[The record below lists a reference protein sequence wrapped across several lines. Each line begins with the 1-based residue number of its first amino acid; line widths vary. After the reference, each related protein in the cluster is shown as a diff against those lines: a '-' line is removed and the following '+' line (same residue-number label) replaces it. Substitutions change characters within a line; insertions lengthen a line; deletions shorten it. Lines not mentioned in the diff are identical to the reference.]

1 MSPNPFLRG
10 YDKLSIELIV
20 HDLQAGSTVR
30 EMSYVIHAQDQEHT
44 LVLGIQPTLELARD
58 IVQRLS
64 FETGHFSRCWEI
76 SAEHLPEDVLNQLFL
91 MRTDLHALQ
100 LEFFENANQSVIG
113 CKLRNTPWTDQHL
126 DLFNTS
132 SAELRQQQLDYG
144 LPAELVEILHLAGQ
158 ADVRFLLFRPGC
170 GVAGWAAS
178 VQGRG
183 VSLLQPCIHQQL

>member
-126 DLFNTS
+126 NLFNTS

-158 ADVRFLLFRPGC
+158 ADVRFLLFDPDAALLDGLPVFKD
-170 GVAGWAAS
+170 VA
-178 VQGRG
+178 
-183 VSLLQPCIHQQL
+183 